1 MIRKDNTPCEGAGPS
16 AELREKAETILRLR
30 SRLPSMEG
38 IYFRRSTG
46 RFFRCAVKYSTL
58 TRYAVPEDE
67 LPADAA
73 DEIAAKR
80 ARPSV
85 AFRSPSGRQSQ
96 EISAYFRLL
105 ATLWQT
111 RTEAGWEAIDAMD
124 ASASELTMSEVAPR
138 MGITRQA
145 LSQRLQAAEW
155 KVEREAIPLLERLLE
170 EADRGSSS
178 RR

>member
-46 RFFRCAVKYSTL
+46 GFFRCAVKYSTL

-80 ARPSV
+80 A
-85 AFRSPSGRQSQ
+85 
-96 EISAYFRLL
+96 
-105 ATLWQT
+105 ATLLCSFEE
-111 RTEAGWEAIDAMD
+111 RDA
-124 ASASELTMSEVAPR
+124 ELR
-138 MGITRQA
+138 RQIETAQDA
-145 LSQRLQAAEW
+145 LSKAYGAREQLARDFEAARDV
-155 KVEREAIPLLERLLE
+155 VERFELPE
-170 EADRGSSS
+170 
-178 RR
+178 

>member
-80 ARPSV
+80 A
-85 AFRSPSGRQSQ
+85 
-96 EISAYFRLL
+96 
-105 ATLWQT
+105 ATLLCSFAE
-111 RTEAGWEAIDAMD
+111 RDA
-124 ASASELTMSEVAPR
+124 ELR
-138 MGITRQA
+138 RQIETAQDA
-145 LSQRLQAAEW
+145 LSKAYGAREQLARDFEAARDV
-155 KVEREAIPLLERLLE
+155 VERFELPE
-170 EADRGSSS
+170 
-178 RR
+178 

>member
-46 RFFRCAVKYSTL
+46 RFFRCVVKYSTL

-80 ARPSV
+80 AAALLCSFEERD
-85 AFRSPSGRQSQ
+85 AELRRQIETAQ
-96 EISAYFRLL
+96 DALLKAYGAREQL
-105 ATLWQT
+105 A
-111 RTEAGWEAIDAMD
+111 RDFEAARD
-124 ASASELTMSEVAPR
+124 V
-138 MGITRQA
+138 
-145 LSQRLQAAEW
+145 
-155 KVEREAIPLLERLLE
+155 VERFELPE
-170 EADRGSSS
+170 
-178 RR
+178 

>member
-16 AELREKAETILRLR
+16 AGLREKAETILRLR

-46 RFFRCAVKYSTL
+46 RFFRCAVRCSAL

-80 ARPSV
+80 A
-85 AFRSPSGRQSQ
+85 
-96 EISAYFRLL
+96 
-105 ATLWQT
+105 ATLLCSFEERDAGLRRQIGT
-111 RTEAGWEAIDAMD
+111 AQDALLKACRARERLARDFEAARD
-124 ASASELTMSEVAPR
+124 V
-138 MGITRQA
+138 
-145 LSQRLQAAEW
+145 
-155 KVEREAIPLLERLLE
+155 VERFELP
-170 EADRGSSS
+170 G
-178 RR
+178 